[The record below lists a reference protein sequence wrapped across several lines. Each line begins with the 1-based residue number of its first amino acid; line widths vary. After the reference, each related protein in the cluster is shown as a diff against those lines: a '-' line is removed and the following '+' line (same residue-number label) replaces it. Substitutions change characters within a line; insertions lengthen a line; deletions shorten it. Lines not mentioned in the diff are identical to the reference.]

1 MIQDIGRWLVLG
13 LLVAGL
19 ITILVPDNFFASFAD
34 KPLLNMAVVLLFSI
48 PMYLCATGSI
58 PIAAALML
66 KGLSP
71 GAALVLLMAGPATNT
86 ASILVIGK
94 VLGRRTLA
102 AYLGAIVAGA
112 VGFGLAIDYLLPAAW
127 FVPSGAVHAA
137 CHGEAGYSWVE
148 VASSALLAA
157 LLAYALMKRF
167 IHRKNDTSM
176 TKQIYRVGGMS
187 CNHCKA
193 SVEKN
198 LALLPSVTA
207 VEVDLTA
214 GTVAVEGTG
223 GCRRDSEGDRGVGLR
238 VQGARI
244 IASSDRMEKRPAA
257 TAAGRLCFGRSV
269 LLCSSRSVRNGGIR
283 VAEIAGHDI
292 FFGCPFHGA
301 ESEPAVE
308 THGRIPALHRKR
320 GFRIPCCGEPLQ
332 HLAHQPCADALPPA
346 GSRDRQDE
354 FGNAFADI
362 SVGPNA
368 AHPDHSDDVPFRLRD
383 QAAVVG
389 ECAEIRDVDAQ
400 RRMFDDL
407 SRQGR
412 RRVAAIDR
420 VVEKIGQQRE
430 FLPANRTYRE
440 FHASKIAIFW
450 EGGAESGFTFGYPC
464 GSTPAAG
471 TARASASCSPLHGA
485 AANCRHR

>member
-1 MIQDIGRWLVLG
+1 MEYITPFLYLLNTMAPYLLLGFLLAGVIHAYVPRRLYARYLSQPDFRSVALAALFGVPLPLCSCGVIPTAMSLRREGASKGAVTSFLIATPQTGVDSIVATYSVLGLPFAVIRPVVALVTALAGGWTVNRLTRSETDGILPAAEGGEVRRSGSRFVEALRYGFVDMIQDIGRWLVLG

-94 VLGRRTLA
+94 VLGRRTLT

-112 VGFGLAIDYLLPAAW
+112 VGFGLAIDYLLPAVW

-198 LALLPSVTA
+198 LALLPSVTT

-214 GTVAVEGTG
+214 GTVAVEGT
-223 GCRRDSEGDRGVGLR
+223 
-238 VQGARI
+238 
-244 IASSDRMEKRPAA
+244 
-257 TAAGRLCFGRSV
+257 
-269 LLCSSRSVRNGGIR
+269 
-283 VAEIAGHDI
+283 
-292 FFGCPFHGA
+292 
-301 ESEPAVE
+301 
-308 THGRIPALHRKR
+308 
-320 GFRIPCCGEPLQ
+320 
-332 HLAHQPCADALPPA
+332 AD
-346 GSRDRQDE
+346 DT
-354 FGNAFADI
+354 
-362 SVGPNA
+362 
-368 AHPDHSDDVPFRLRD
+368 
-383 QAAVVG
+383 
-389 ECAEIRDVDAQ
+389 EIRKVIEELG
-400 RRMFDDL
+400 FEYK
-407 SRQGR
+407 GR
-412 RRVAAIDR
+412 A
-420 VVEKIGQQRE
+420 
-430 FLPANRTYRE
+430 
-440 FHASKIAIFW
+440 
-450 EGGAESGFTFGYPC
+450 
-464 GSTPAAG
+464 
-471 TARASASCSPLHGA
+471 
-485 AANCRHR
+485 